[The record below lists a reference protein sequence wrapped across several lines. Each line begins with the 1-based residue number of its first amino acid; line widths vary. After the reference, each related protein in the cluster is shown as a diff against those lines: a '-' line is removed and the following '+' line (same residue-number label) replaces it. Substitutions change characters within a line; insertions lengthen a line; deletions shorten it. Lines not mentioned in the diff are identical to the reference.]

1 MSVFLSP
8 AFGGSI
14 SQTPYQTFV
23 PFGGGALGGAAL
35 AFADVG
41 TFVNGSL
48 VDGTKADGLAELA
61 VATGTGMKPVVKI
74 YDLSGATA
82 RKVDRFTP
90 FTPAL
95 VGGMSVAAGRYDAN
109 QIDDVIV
116 TSGSG
121 GPGTE
126 IYDGTVSA
134 AANARLASFAAF
146 AGSATPKAAA
156 FTAPVDRNGDGRI
169 DGFGEVQGLSG
180 GGGAAGLAFLGQSG
194 TRTNLF
200 ANVKGPQRAASAR
213 TSYSDFQTTLSGIT
227 YRVIKPGTGAT
238 PKVGDKVTT
247 HYTGWLTDGTK
258 FDSSRDKKTP
268 FSFTLGQGQVIKGWD
283 EIVAKM
289 NVGERVTAIIPAS
302 LAYGS
307 TARPGIPANSTLV
320 FDMRLLSVG

>member
-1 MSVFLSP
+1 M
-8 AFGGSI
+8 
-14 SQTPYQTFV
+14 
-23 PFGGGALGGAAL
+23 
-35 AFADVG
+35 
-41 TFVNGSL
+41 L
-48 VDGTKADGLAELA
+48 VWDA
-61 VATGTGMKPVVKI
+61 
-74 YDLSGATA
+74 
-82 RKVDRFTP
+82 
-90 FTPAL
+90 
-95 VGGMSVAAGRYDAN
+95 AAGRYDAN